1 MDTLITRRRF
11 LGTAVTASALLAAP
25 TVLRA
30 QGFPSRPIEL
40 VVGFSPGGGTDVTA
54 RTFAGFLSAEL
65 GGQVIVLNKP
75 GASGEIALA
84 GVARA
89 NPDGYTLGVT
99 NMPGLVTLPIERPA
113 KFSLKEFDFIANLV
127 SDPSAFSVKPDSPI
141 KSVKDLIEAARKD
154 PGGIT
159 LGSTGIGTDDHLCLV
174 LFEQA
179 TGVKLNHV
187 PFQGA
192 GPMRMAVLGGQVTV
206 AGLNVGE
213 VAPFESQLRMIAQ
226 GGATRSRFAPNV
238 PTFKEQGIDVEMGS
252 ERGIVAPKGL
262 PADVRAPVRSHG
274 TRRAQPGFPREDRE
288 PVYPGGLPARP
299 AMGGAPSG
307 CRCQVPHLVEGA
319 ALVRQVLIGV
329 ESRSWRMRRS
339 ACT

>member
-1 MDTLITRRRF
+1 MDRFITRRRF
-11 LGTAVTASALLAAP
+11 LATAAVATTGLLAAP
-25 TVLRA
+25 AVLRA
-30 QGFPSRPIEL
+30 QSFPSRPIEL

-54 RTFAGFLSAEL
+54 RTFAGFLAAEL

-75 GASGEIALA
+75 GASGEIALS

-89 NPDGYTLGVT
+89 NPDGYMLGVT

-113 KFSLKEFDFIANLV
+113 KFSLNDFDFIANLV

-154 PGGIT
+154 PGGVT
-159 LGSTGIGTDDHLCLV
+159 FGSTGIGTDDHLCLV

-179 TGVKLNHV
+179 TGIKLNHV

-226 GGATRSRFAPNV
+226 GGAIRSRFAPNV

-262 PADVRAPVRSHG
+262 PADVR
-274 TRRAQPGFPREDRE
+274 TRLSDATARVARNPDFLAKIESQYTQEDYLPGPQWQARLMAADAKFRTLWQSQPW
-288 PVYPGGLPARP
+288 
-299 AMGGAPSG
+299 SG
-307 CRCQVPHLVEGA
+307 K
-319 ALVRQVLIGV
+319 
-329 ESRSWRMRRS
+329 S
-339 ACT
+339 